1 MRKWLDFQ
9 RVNIFLYAPFLMA
22 FGAAL
27 YFTLPSEP
35 DFVIPVIACL
45 LLFAICSICRASLII
60 RAVTLFVFGFCYSLS
75 YTHILNTPQLAHDLH
90 DYAMV
95 GDVVSVDY
103 TPDKNR
109 IYLSVPASDIGP
121 YSGTATIR
129 VSVDSG
135 GFTPGVGD
143 SVSGVFNLFSPS
155 GAHAPEVFDWA
166 RWAYFNGLTATGY
179 ASDLSV
185 LQTNANPDIHT
196 IRDYVHRQSN
206 SFLIDSLILG
216 YKHAV
221 PETDNTT
228 WMSTGIGH
236 VWSISGFHMT
246 LVGGWLFM
254 LFYLV
259 CRSIPYITRRI
270 SARMPALCL
279 SWLGLVF
286 YLFVSGCDVATMRAL
301 FMTTLIFGAFI
312 LLRGSIS
319 MRNVALAFCGLFL
332 INPYFIM
339 HAGFQLSFAAVFG
352 LVWVFSVVCPRMPNN
367 RILKILYV
375 SVITSVTA
383 TIFTAPF
390 VAIHFG
396 TFPIYS
402 LLGNLILLPIFS
414 FVIMPLVLI
423 GSVACLFDI
432 HLFTQWAHTVYD
444 GALHI
449 AEIISQLPFSMI
461 TVPHIP
467 NISVIIF
474 IIGFMCLMLLRF
486 THRYI
491 NTALFVLICLVGLS
505 VAYARP
511 RPLFYSAPD
520 NELVG
525 FVNASGV
532 LEFNKSRSS
541 KHYFTFDAW
550 RQINGEPANIPN
562 RRRKHQNGVYRYNTE
577 NFNLVYIQKFVPLMK
592 NISALCT
599 DDSIDYIVSYWDI
612 NTDTCSDKILHDG
625 FVIYPDGTVRHTPSH
640 RPWHQ

>member
-9 RVNIFLYAPFLMA
+9 RINMFLYAPFLMA
-22 FGAAL
+22 FGAGL
-27 YFTLPSEP
+27 YFALPSEP
-35 DFVIPVIACL
+35 DFVIPVIVCL
-45 LLFAICSICRASLII
+45 LLFAICSIYRKSLIM
-60 RAVTLFVFGFCYSLS
+60 RAITLFVFGFCYSLS
-75 YTHILNTPQLAHDLH
+75 YTHILNTPQMAHDLH
-90 DYAMV
+90 DYAIV
-95 GDVVSVDY
+95 GRVTSIDY
-103 TPDKNR
+103 TPDKTR
-109 IYLSVPASDIGP
+109 IYLSVPATDINAG
-121 YSGTATIR
+121 SGRANIR
-129 VSVDSG
+129 ISIDSG
-135 GFTPGVGD
+135 DGMPGVGD
-143 SVSGVFNLFSPS
+143 MVSGVFNLFSPS
-155 GAHAPEVFDWA
+155 GAHAPETFDWA

-185 LQTNANPDIHT
+185 MQTYEHTDINT
-196 IRDYVHRQSN
+196 IRDYVHKKSN

-221 PETDNTT
+221 PETDSAT
-228 WMSTGIGH
+228 WLSTGIGH

-254 LFYLV
+254 LFYFV

-270 SARMPALCL
+270 PARIPALCI
-279 SWLGLVF
+279 SWIGLIL
-286 YLFVSGCDVATMRAL
+286 YLFISGCDVATMRAL
-301 FMTTLIFGAFI
+301 IMTTLVFGAFI
-312 LLRGSIS
+312 LLRGGIS
-319 MRNVALAFCGLFL
+319 LRNVALAFCVLFL
-332 INPYFIM
+332 MNPYYVM

-352 LVWVFSVVCPRMPNN
+352 LVWMFSVVRPRMPRN
-367 RILKILYV
+367 RIGKVLYA

-390 VAIHFG
+390 IAIHFG

-414 FVIMPLVLI
+414 FIIMPLVLI
-423 GSVACLFDI
+423 GSVACVFDI
-432 HLFTQWAHTVYD
+432 HIFTQWAHTVYD
-444 GALHI
+444 ATLRI
-449 AEIISQLPFSMI
+449 AEIISQLPFAMV

-474 IIGFMCLMLLRF
+474 IIGFMCLVLLRF
-486 THRYI
+486 TRRYI
-491 NTALFVLICLVGLS
+491 NAILFILICVVGIT
-505 VAYARP
+505 VAYTRP

-525 FVNASGV
+525 FVNESGA

-541 KHYFTFDAW
+541 GHYFTFDTW
-550 RQINGEPANIPN
+550 RQINGEPANITN
-562 RRRKHQNGVYRYNTE
+562 RRRKHKNGVYRYDTE